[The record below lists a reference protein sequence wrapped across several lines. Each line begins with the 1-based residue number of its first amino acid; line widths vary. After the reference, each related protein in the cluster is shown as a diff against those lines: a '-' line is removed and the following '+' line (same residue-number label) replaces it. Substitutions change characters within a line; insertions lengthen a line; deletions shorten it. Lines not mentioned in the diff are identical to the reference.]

1 MKSGGSSSGPTANPQ
16 PQGNQTTPYGNA
28 TPANPAWTS
37 YLPSDPM
44 ASAQLGDPAMQRYS
58 SGGEAPSTATLLPA
72 QDVSAP
78 MTTSNPTALKAM
90 LAKLLSGQAAE
101 TRDALDGGYFSGTN
115 ARRQQLLRANRSYPG
130 DQR

>member
-1 MKSGGSSSGPTANPQ
+1 MTASTSPSSSE
-16 PQGNQTTPYGNA
+16 
-28 TPANPAWTS
+28 
-37 YLPSDPM
+37 M
-44 ASAQLGDPAMQRYS
+44 
-58 SGGEAPSTATLLPA
+58 
-72 QDVSAP
+72 
-78 MTTSNPTALKAM
+78 KAM